1 MYVAA
6 YMLLSL
12 GKEIWDGKAP
22 GDESDEEEKTLR
34 GRTIYEH
41 GAVQLSRSNV
51 IFYCSPVLAVMIT
64 DC

>member
-1 MYVAA
+1 MYVTA
-6 YMLLSL
+6 YMLLCL
-12 GKEIWDGKAP
+12 GKEIWDGKAS
-22 GDESDEEEKTLR
+22 GDESEEEEETFR

-51 IFYCSPVLAVMIT
+51 IFECSPVLAVMIT